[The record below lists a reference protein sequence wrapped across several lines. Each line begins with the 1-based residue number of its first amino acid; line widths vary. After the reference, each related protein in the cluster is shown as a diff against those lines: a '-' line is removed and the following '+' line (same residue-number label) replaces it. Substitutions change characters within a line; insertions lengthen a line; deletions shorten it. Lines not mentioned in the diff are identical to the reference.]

1 MWVKEGSL
9 KLNID
14 ERTPATSVGE
24 MRSFTVE
31 CDKTKNVWASMFTR
45 NTHSSVSGVETKD
58 CTVTSKSH
66 VAEVGIFC
74 TPVRPSHKF
83 DKSLQD
89 AFENRKDVRC
99 KIQQGKKNQK
109 F

>member
-1 MWVKEGSL
+1 
-9 KLNID
+9 
-14 ERTPATSVGE
+14 

-99 KIQQGKKNQK
+99 KIQQGEKKSEVLELFSLLLHAILLFK
-109 F
+109 GSM